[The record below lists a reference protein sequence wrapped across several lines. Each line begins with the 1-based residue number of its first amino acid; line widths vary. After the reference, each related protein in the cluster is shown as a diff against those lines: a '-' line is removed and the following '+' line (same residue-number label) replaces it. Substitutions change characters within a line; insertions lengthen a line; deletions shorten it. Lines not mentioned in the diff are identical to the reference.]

1 MVGMGERKQ
10 RKDVMLFVLQK
21 METSGSEI
29 EETKKGQI
37 LQNLSLPAAG
47 AVLETECYLN

>member
-1 MVGMGERKQ
+1 MVDMGERKQ
-10 RKDVMLFVLQK
+10 RKDAMSFVWLK